1 MAKKF
6 SELRQRMTPEAQEK
20 SSQLALNLKAE
31 MPLNELRQA
40 HGLSQATIAQILD
53 VRQPTIAKMEKSVDM
68 YVSTLRNYIE
78 AMGGALRITAE
89 FPDGI
94 VQIGNFTDI
103 PHYVTGEIEAGIK
116 VRTAKRR
123 TANSIK
129 RASKANERLV
139 VTG

>member
-53 VRQPTIAKMEKSVDM
+53 VRQPTIAKMEKNVDM
-68 YVSTLRNYIE
+68 YVSTLRKYIE
-78 AMGGALRITAE
+78 AMGGALRITAA

-103 PHYVTGEIEAGIK
+103 PHDVTGEIEAVTK

-123 TANSIK
+123 IANTAYSHT
-129 RASKANERLV
+129 S
-139 VTG
+139 